1 MLEMSEKI
9 KVLFVITQ
17 SEMGGAQRFLNI
29 LIPNLDK
36 NKYEP
41 ILAAGSDGNW
51 KAFDQVDVPKIKLR
65 YAKRNINPIKDLFVI
80 FELWKVIKKHKP
92 DILFLNS
99 SKTSVWGPLAAL
111 ISNPRPKIIYRIG
124 GWSFNDPR
132 SVISKKFWIF
142 LEKIFAPLKDY
153 IIVNNQ
159 HDFDQAKEFKIKPK
173 KEIKLIHN
181 GISTEELKLLEKD
194 KAREKLGLD
203 RNGYIIG
210 VVANFYKPKGLP
222 YLIKA
227 MGDIENKKLVIIGDG
242 KERKNLE
249 NTIKENGLKDK
260 IILLGK
266 KNNAS
271 QYLKAFD
278 VFVLP
283 SLKEGFPWTIL
294 EAMAARVPV
303 IATRVGAVPEII
315 THKEDGILIEP
326 KEPQQIV
333 EALNEIDNLDI
344 VDNAYEIISNKF
356 TLSKMINQIES
367 ILNNL
372 AQQ

>member
-1 MLEMSEKI
+1 MQEKI
-9 KVLFVITQ
+9 KILFVITQ
-17 SEMGGAQRFLNI
+17 SEMGGAQRFLNT

-36 NKYEP
+36 GKYES

-51 KAFDQVDVPKIKLR
+51 DAFNQVDAPKIKLK

-80 FELWKVIKKHKP
+80 FELRKVIKKHRP

-132 SVISKKFWIF
+132 SALSKKFWIF
-142 LEKIFAPLKDY
+142 LEKMFAPLKDY
-153 IIVNNQ
+153 IIVNNRY
-159 HDFDQAKEFKIKPK
+159 DFEQAKSLGIKPK
-173 KEIKLIHN
+173 KEVRLVYN
-181 GISTEELKLLEKD
+181 GIDLNKIKFLEKD
-194 KAREKLGLD
+194 VARKELGLGSD
-203 RNGYIIG
+203 YLIG
-210 VVANFYKPKGLP
+210 TIANFYKTKGLP
-222 YLIKA
+222 YLIEA
-227 MGDIENKKLVIIGDG
+227 IGDIDNKKLVIIGDG

-249 NTIKENGLKDK
+249 NIIRENGLKDK
-260 IILLGK
+260 VILLGK
-266 KNNAS
+266 KKNAS

-283 SLKEGFPWTIL
+283 SVKEGFPWSVL
-294 EAMAARVPV
+294 EAMTAKVPV

-315 THKEDGILIEP
+315 THKENGLIIEP

-333 EALNEIDNLDI
+333 KALNEIDNLDLT
-344 VDNAYEIISNKF
+344 DNAYQIVSEKF
-356 TLSKMINQIES
+356 TLNKMTSEIEEV
-367 ILNNL
+367 IDM
-372 AQQ
+372 